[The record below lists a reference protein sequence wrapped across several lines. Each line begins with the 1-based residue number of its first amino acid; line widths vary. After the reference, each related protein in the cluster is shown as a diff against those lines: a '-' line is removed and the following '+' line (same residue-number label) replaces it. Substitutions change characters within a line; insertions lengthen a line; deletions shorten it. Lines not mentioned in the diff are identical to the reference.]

1 MKKALIIAC
10 AALLFVSANAQ
21 TSTTEKHVV
30 KKANTCRMSGLSA
43 FLYVD
48 LMQHEKTD
56 PSMKNISQEMKDR
69 YGLRKIKSELYV
81 GAFADIKADKRDLAA
96 EYGVLC
102 NGKRVLPF
110 MTVNIPVKNYV
121 SFINSGIADYI
132 EVGEK
137 NVPMMDSAKITTRAN
152 LVHSGY
158 NLPRGYTGK
167 GVVVGIIDIVFD
179 MPLKAFLK
187 CLLHFL
193 FESDS
198 TFLCE
203 PDKSNS
209 YFHCILF

>member
-21 TSTTEKHVV
+21 TSTTEKPVV

-96 EYGVLC
+96 EYGVLF

-110 MTVNIPVKNYV
+110 MTVNIPVKN
-121 SFINSGIADYI
+121 
-132 EVGEK
+132 
-137 NVPMMDSAKITTRAN
+137 
-152 LVHSGY
+152 
-158 NLPRGYTGK
+158 
-167 GVVVGIIDIVFD
+167 
-179 MPLKAFLK
+179 
-187 CLLHFL
+187 
-193 FESDS
+193 
-198 TFLCE
+198 
-203 PDKSNS
+203 
-209 YFHCILF
+209 